1 MYVSCRYY
9 FSTVPVPNQV
19 SVTAVTSQTVGHQLT
34 LKCSVT
40 TVRGITSR
48 VNTMWSSNGLDL
60 ETIEAN
66 ISSITNDSVE
76 YTAYYT
82 IVQLNETDDSRVYQ
96 CKVEINGSLLVTA
109 NSNITLNTS
118 SK

>member
-1 MYVSCRYY
+1 M
-9 FSTVPVPNQV
+9 
-19 SVTAVTSQTVGHQLT
+19 VGHQLT

-66 ISSITNDSVE
+66 ISSISNDSVE
-76 YTAYYT
+76 YTTYYT